1 MADLGLDDHVDE
13 SRIYSTW
20 ERSSAFLGLLK
31 KIVESDFRSDE
42 PITDD
47 ERETY
52 RLLTVYVGQLA
63 SMALYPTKMSL

>member
-20 ERSSAFLGLLK
+20 ERSSAFLQLLK
-31 KIVESDFRSDE
+31 KIVESDFHSDE
-42 PITDD
+42 PVTDD

-63 SMALYPTKMSL
+63 NMARYPTKMSL